1 MIEKQIKKGI
11 ILITILLV
19 GLFFGL
25 VTASKADATT
35 NQTIPEPKPFHFK
48 LQDWAQSEWN
58 DIKTFQ
64 AENWADGK
72 AQLNRN
78 KEQVSNLFQTLAD
91 GLSTLVKP
99 NEDTSK

>member
-1 MIEKQIKKGI
+1 MVEKQIKKAVI
-11 ILITILLV
+11 IITILLV

-64 AENWADGK
+64 EKNWADGK

-78 KEQVSNLFQTLAD
+78 KEQVSNLFQNIAD
-91 GLSTLVKP
+91 AISNIVTPDKQ
-99 NEDTSK
+99 

>member
-1 MIEKQIKKGI
+1 MIEKQFKKGV

-19 GLFFGL
+19 GLFIGL
-25 VTASKADATT
+25 VTTSKADATT
-35 NQTIPEPKPFHFK
+35 NQIIPQSKPLHFK

-58 DIKTFQ
+58 DIKTYQ

-78 KEQVSNLFQTLAD
+78 KEQVSNLFQNIAD
-91 GLSTLVKP
+91 AINNIVTP
-99 NEDTSK
+99 DIQ

>member
-1 MIEKQIKKGI
+1 MRTKTATAIVIS
-11 ILITILLV
+11 ITILFVL
-19 GLFFGL
+19 L
-25 VTASKADATT
+25 VTKVQAE
-35 NQTIPEPKPFHFK
+35 QVIPQPKPFTIK
-48 LQDWAQSEWN
+48 IQNWAQDEWN
-58 DIKTFQ
+58 DIKTYQ

-99 NEDTSK
+99 NEDTNK

>member
-1 MIEKQIKKGI
+1 MIEKQIKKAVI
-11 ILITILLV
+11 VITILLV
-19 GLFFGL
+19 GLFIGL
-25 VTASKADATT
+25 VNQAGAET
-35 NQTIPEPKPFHFK
+35 NQTLPEPKPLHFK
-48 LQDWAQSEWN
+48 VLDIAQSEWN

-64 AENWADGK
+64 EKNWADGK

>member
-1 MIEKQIKKGI
+1 MIEKQFKKGV

-35 NQTIPEPKPFHFK
+35 NQVIPEPKPFHFK

-64 AENWADGK
+64 EKNWADGK
-72 AQLNRN
+72 EQLNRN
-78 KEQVSNLFQTLAD
+78 KEQVSNLFQNIAD
-91 GLSTLVKP
+91 AISNIVTPDKQ
-99 NEDTSK
+99 

>member
-1 MIEKQIKKGI
+1 MIEKQFKKGI

-35 NQTIPEPKPFHFK
+35 NQTIPEPKPFEMK
-48 LQDWAQSEWN
+48 LKNWAQEEWN

>member
-1 MIEKQIKKGI
+1 MIEKQFKKAVI
-11 ILITILLV
+11 VITILLV
-19 GLFFGL
+19 GLFIGL
-25 VTASKADATT
+25 VTTSKADATT
-35 NQTIPEPKPFHFK
+35 NQIIPQSKPLHFK

-58 DIKTFQ
+58 DIKTYQ

-99 NEDTSK
+99 NEDTNK

>member
-35 NQTIPEPKPFHFK
+35 NQTIPQPKPFHFK

-91 GLSTLVKP
+91 ALSTLVKP

>member
-35 NQTIPEPKPFHFK
+35 NQIIPEPKPLHIK
-48 LQDWAQSEWN
+48 VQEWATKEWN
-58 DIKTFQ
+58 DIKEYQ
-64 AENWADGK
+64 AKGWADGK
-72 AQLNRN
+72 AQLTQN

>member
-64 AENWADGK
+64 EKNWADGK

-78 KEQVSNLFQTLAD
+78 KEQVSNLFQNIAD
-91 GLSTLVKP
+91 AISNIVTPDKQ
-99 NEDTSK
+99 

>member
-25 VTASKADATT
+25 VTASKADANT
-35 NQTIPEPKPFHFK
+35 NQTIPQPKPFHFK

-64 AENWADGK
+64 AKNWADGK

>member
-1 MIEKQIKKGI
+1 MIEKQFKKGV

-35 NQTIPEPKPFHFK
+35 NQIIPEPKPFHFK

-64 AENWADGK
+64 EKNWADGK
-72 AQLNRN
+72 EQLNRN
-78 KEQVSNLFQTLAD
+78 KEQVSNLFQNIAD
-91 GLSTLVKP
+91 AISNIVTPDKQ
-99 NEDTSK
+99 

>member
-1 MIEKQIKKGI
+1 MIEKQFKKGV

-78 KEQVSNLFQTLAD
+78 KEQVSNLFQALAD

-99 NEDTSK
+99 NEDTGK